1 MVQVKDTCT
10 PQSTKEVKFASYSSF
25 SDSSS
30 DIVTPRS
37 SSDSGL
43 SVQRRSGPARRSSQ
57 AGWTNEE
64 DKLLTEVVQRFN
76 GRNWKKI
83 AECMSGR
90 TDVQCLHRW
99 QKVLNP
105 ELVKSPWTKE
115 EDDSIIELVGK
126 YGSKKWSA
134 IAKFLPGR
142 IGKQCRER
150 WHNHLD
156 PSIKKDAWT
165 EVEEAILAHYH
176 QELGNKWAEIARFLP
191 GRTDNAVKNH
201 WNCSVKKRP
210 DLNLPRFSA
219 PELQGSTSTGI
230 CNNEEKLKSKSC
242 CSMSLNLGE
251 TRYFDHKSIPQNTD
265 GACST
270 ILALGNA
277 TFSGEG
283 SETKPSFVGICGS
296 SEGVRKNGDQFDRF
310 SSITSD
316 SFGKLMLTD
325 STSKTRSWKSL
336 STNSLNNAMN
346 DPCQI
351 KTNHA
356 KLESVRP
363 ITHARMSPKRP
374 RYGPCVTDGRSD
386 YSPVDTFLSLSLCG
400 STDENQKYGKRSRVC
415 ETSPSSDQ
423 ELGFLCYEPPQ
434 LTDLDVPISVGR
446 STTVEKDIKHA
457 SRQLFHSYPS
467 NLSLS
472 ISSNDGSPES
482 MLKNSAMSYRNTPSI
497 IRRKTFR
504 EAGNASFS
512 SSVSNPTPIRSCAF
526 DGKDANGSNLIGEKG
541 WLCSKDSTT
550 GTSVSG
556 QALKRRLEYEF
567 DLEWDSSTARCCT
580 PGSTTPSTGL
590 KFDAKVMLT
599 P

>member
-1 MVQVKDTCT
+1 MWNGKLHGKLLGRIDKFTLSEVMVQVKDTCT

-37 SSDSGL
+37 SSDSGDIIFW
-43 SVQRRSGPARRSSQ
+43 Q
-57 AGWTNEE
+57 

-83 AECMSGR
+83 AECMSAR

-105 ELVKSPWTKE
+105 ELVKSPDE
-115 EDDSIIELVGK
+115 GGRINLFIALVEDDSIIELVGK
-126 YGSKKWSA
+126 CGSKKWSA

-219 PELQGSTSTGI
+219 PNCREVHLQAS
-230 CNNEEKLKSKSC
+230 
-242 CSMSLNLGE
+242 
-251 TRYFDHKSIPQNTD
+251 NTD

-283 SETKPSFVGICGS
+283 SETKPSFV
-296 SEGVRKNGDQFDRF
+296 
-310 SSITSD
+310 
-316 SFGKLMLTD
+316 
-325 STSKTRSWKSL
+325 
-336 STNSLNNAMN
+336 
-346 DPCQI
+346 
-351 KTNHA
+351 
-356 KLESVRP
+356 
-363 ITHARMSPKRP
+363 
-374 RYGPCVTDGRSD
+374 DGRSD

-400 STDENQKYGKRSRVC
+400 STDESQK
-415 ETSPSSDQ
+415 
-423 ELGFLCYEPPQ
+423 
-434 LTDLDVPISVGR
+434 

-526 DGKDANGSNLIGEKG
+526 DGKDANGSNLISEKG

-556 QALKRRLEYEF
+556 QALERRLEYEF